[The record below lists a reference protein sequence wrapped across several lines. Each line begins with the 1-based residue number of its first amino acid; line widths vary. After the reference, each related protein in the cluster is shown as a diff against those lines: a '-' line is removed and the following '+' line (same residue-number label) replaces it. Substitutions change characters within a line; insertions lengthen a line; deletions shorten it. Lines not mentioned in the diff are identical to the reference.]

1 MKKKASDLVK
11 YCIAQVGRP
20 YWPGGCGHKASK
32 SVYEDTASRIKDM
45 APWSTY
51 DQDVGKKVHDCNG
64 LVKGFFWTTGP
75 DAFFT
80 GGKQYKSNGCD
91 DWGVEEFYKKC
102 SETGKIDTMPD
113 LPGTLL
119 LTSNFSHMAVYIGN
133 GELVEARGTGK
144 GVQRNKLQD
153 RTSFTLW
160 GKLTCCIE
168 YDVVGVNKRPFE
180 RKVKAFQRWLNDN
193 YGEQIKK
200 VLGALLEV
208 DGGCG
213 PLTRKTAVIAIQ
225 VELNKLGEALT
236 VDGGCGKLTQAAMS
250 KHMQKQGCKGNLAYI
265 IQGLLYGHGY
275 DPKGFDGSFGPGCD
289 AATEQYQ
296 KDNGLEVDGKVGGI
310 TLYHLTK

>member
-1 MKKKASDLVK
+1 MKKKASELVK

-32 SVYEDTASRIKDM
+32 SVYDDAALRIKDI

-80 GGKQYKSNGCD
+80 GGKQYQSNGCG
-91 DWGVEEFYKKC
+91 DWSVEEFYEKC
-102 SETGKIDTMPD
+102 FEKGTRNNMPD
-113 LPGTLL
+113 TPGTLL
-119 LTSNFSHMAVYIGN
+119 FTSNYSHMAVYIGN

-144 GVQRNKLQD
+144 GVQRNKLKD
-153 RTSFTLW
+153 RTSFALW
-160 GKLTCCIE
+160 GKLACCIE
-168 YDVVGVNKRPFE
+168 YDAVKLNTRPFE
-180 RKVKAFQRWLNDN
+180 TEVKAFQQWLNKN
-193 YGEQIKK
+193 YNAG
-200 VLGALLEV
+200 LDV

-213 PLTRKTAVIAIQ
+213 PLTKKAAVIATQ
-225 VELNKLGEALT
+225 LELNKLGEALT